1 MIQSHDQRSIELF
14 EVIFGRILEKELL
27 RFFNGLFFFGFVL
40 FARIEVMSGSFDF
53 DIVVETWRRLK

>member
-27 RFFNGLFFFGFVL
+27 RFFNGLFFFGFVF